1 MRDQEELLKKIE
13 ELDEQITVAHIDNH
27 GHEAQMLNVM
37 REALEWAAGLR
48 VLL

>member
-1 MRDQEELLKKIE
+1 MRDHEEILKKIE
-13 ELDEQITVAHIDNH
+13 ELDDQITVAQVDNH
-27 GHEAQMLNVM
+27 GNEAHTLTVI